1 VSSPFAAAEEAR
13 EIAEVN
19 VVPLADVSLVL
30 LIILLVLSP
39 MMRQAMLHVRTAA
52 DSPKREVVPPEELL
66 APKPTELVLV
76 VGLNPD
82 GLVVGQEHFSDPG
95 AFIGYMQAQLQAR
108 VDKKVFLSPHPD
120 VPVGLVVHTLETI
133 KTCGAESVAL
143 VQTAETIATADSIH
157 NALQFPSSNG
167 QIPAAAPPR

>member
-1 VSSPFAAAEEAR
+1 MSSPFAAAQEAK

-39 MMRQAMLHVRTAA
+39 MMRQAMLHVHTAA
-52 DSPKREVVPPEELL
+52 DSKKPEIMAPEELL
-66 APKPTELVLV
+66 APKPPDLVLV

-82 GLVVGQEHFSDPG
+82 GLVVGDRRFSDPG
-95 AFIGYMQAQLQAR
+95 EFIGYMQGELSR
-108 VDKKVFLSPHPD
+108 RSDKKVFLSPNPD

-143 VQTAETIATADSIH
+143 VQTAEGPTVPDTDH
-157 NALQFPSSNG
+157 G
-167 QIPAAAPPR
+167 QIPAAAPAP